1 MLGCVVGIRL
11 IIAWGDYVMVQH
23 RYGMALL
30 ALCILWQAGC
40 ASNSIQTST
49 TFDPLTA
56 FPAQATYVWDDRAS
70 QFPDDPRLQSLNLES
85 TIKQLANEEFAKRG
99 YRLAGA
105 SSPDYRL
112 STQLAIHTWIGADNS
127 LSLGSLS
134 LLLVEADTNRRVWL
148 GFGRAEV
155 YVGLSEQERRARLRE
170 GFAAMLEKFPPAQ
183 RGE

>member
-1 MLGCVVGIRL
+1 MAQR
-11 IIAWGDYVMVQH
+11 
-23 RYGMALL
+23 RYGIALL
-30 ALCILWQAGC
+30 VFFVLLHSGC
-40 ASNSIQTST
+40 ASDGIETST

-70 QFPDDPRLQSLNLES
+70 QFPDDARLQGLNLKA
-85 TIKQLANEEFAKRG
+85 TIKDLANEEFAKRG
-99 YRLAGA
+99 YRQAST

-112 STQLAIHTWIGADNS
+112 SSQLVVHSWIGVDNS

-148 GFGRAEV
+148 GFARAEV
-155 YVGLSEQERRARLRE
+155 HVGLSDAERRARLRE
-170 GFAAMLEKFPPAQ
+170 GFAAMLEEFPPAQ

>member
-1 MLGCVVGIRL
+1 MIQR
-11 IIAWGDYVMVQH
+11 
-23 RYGMALL
+23 RYGIALL
-30 ALCILWQAGC
+30 AVLVLLHAGC
-40 ASNSIQTST
+40 ASDGIQTSA
-49 TFDPLTA
+49 TFDPLTV
-56 FPAQATYVWDDRAS
+56 FPAQATYVWDDRAN
-70 QFPDDPRLQSLNLES
+70 QLPDDARFQSLDLES

-112 STQLAIHTWIGADNS
+112 SYQLVVHTWIGADNS

-134 LLLVEADTNRRVWL
+134 LLLAEADTNRRVWL

-155 YVGLSEQERRARLRE
+155 HVGLSAAERRARLRE
-170 GFAAMLEKFPPAQ
+170 GFTAMLEEFPPAQ